1 MFPTELGRVAYF
13 PPPSYAVT
21 LQGKD
26 MSEFIIN
33 LTLDLH
39 CSDSDENDRE
49 LNELC
54 DYITDRLTA
63 VPAQTVLQS
72 LAEALIE
79 LHEQVV
85 EEAGQTMH

>member
-1 MFPTELGRVAYF
+1 
-13 PPPSYAVT
+13 
-21 LQGKD
+21 

-39 CSDSDENDRE
+39 CDDSDDADNE

-54 DYITDRLTA
+54 DYLTDRLTI

-79 LHEQVV
+79 LHEQVL
-85 EEAGQTMH
+85 EEAEQTVH

>member
-1 MFPTELGRVAYF
+1 
-13 PPPSYAVT
+13 
-21 LQGKD
+21 
-26 MSEFIIN
+26 MSDFIIN

-39 CSDSDENDRE
+39 CDDSDDADNE

-54 DYITDRLTA
+54 DYLTDRLTI

-79 LHEQVV
+79 LHEQVL
-85 EEAGQTMH
+85 EQAEQTVH

>member
-1 MFPTELGRVAYF
+1 
-13 PPPSYAVT
+13 
-21 LQGKD
+21 

-39 CSDSDENDRE
+39 CDDSDDADNE

-54 DYITDRLTA
+54 DYLTDRLTI

-79 LHEQVV
+79 LHEQVL
-85 EEAGQTMH
+85 EQAEQTVH

>member
-1 MFPTELGRVAYF
+1 L
-13 PPPSYAVT
+13 
-21 LQGKD
+21 
-26 MSEFIIN
+26 SEFIIN

-39 CSDSDENDRE
+39 CDDSDDADNE

-54 DYITDRLTA
+54 DYLTDRLTI

-79 LHEQVV
+79 LHEKVLEQA
-85 EEAGQTMH
+85 EQTVH

>member
-1 MFPTELGRVAYF
+1 L
-13 PPPSYAVT
+13 S
-21 LQGKD
+21 D
-26 MSEFIIN
+26 FIIN

-39 CSDSDENDRE
+39 CDDSDDADNE

-54 DYITDRLTA
+54 DYLTDRLTI

-79 LHEQVV
+79 LHEQVL
-85 EEAGQTMH
+85 EQAEQTVH

>member
-1 MFPTELGRVAYF
+1 
-13 PPPSYAVT
+13 
-21 LQGKD
+21 

-39 CSDSDENDRE
+39 CADSDDADNE

-54 DYITDRLTA
+54 DYLTDRLTI

-79 LHEQVV
+79 LHEQVL
-85 EEAGQTMH
+85 EEAGKTVH

>member
-1 MFPTELGRVAYF
+1 
-13 PPPSYAVT
+13 
-21 LQGKD
+21 

-39 CSDSDENDRE
+39 CADSDDADHE

-54 DYITDRLTA
+54 DYISDRLTG

-72 LAEALIE
+72 LAEALLE
-79 LHEQVV
+79 LHEQIL
-85 EEAGQTMH
+85 EESETTVH

>member
-1 MFPTELGRVAYF
+1 
-13 PPPSYAVT
+13 
-21 LQGKD
+21 

-39 CSDSDENDRE
+39 CADSDDADHE

-54 DYITDRLTA
+54 DYITDRLTI

-79 LHEQVV
+79 LHEQVL
-85 EEAGQTMH
+85 EQAEQTVH

>member
-1 MFPTELGRVAYF
+1 L
-13 PPPSYAVT
+13 
-21 LQGKD
+21 
-26 MSEFIIN
+26 SEFIIN

-39 CSDSDENDRE
+39 CADSDDADNE

-54 DYITDRLTA
+54 DYLTDRLTI

-79 LHEQVV
+79 LHEQVL
-85 EEAGQTMH
+85 EEAEQTVH

>member
-1 MFPTELGRVAYF
+1 L
-13 PPPSYAVT
+13 
-21 LQGKD
+21 
-26 MSEFIIN
+26 SEFIIN

-39 CSDSDENDRE
+39 CDDSDDADNE

-54 DYITDRLTA
+54 DYLTDRLTI

-79 LHEQVV
+79 LHEQVL
-85 EEAGQTMH
+85 EQAEQTVH

>member
-1 MFPTELGRVAYF
+1 
-13 PPPSYAVT
+13 
-21 LQGKD
+21 

-39 CSDSDENDRE
+39 CDDSDDADHE

-54 DYITDRLTA
+54 DYITDRLTI

-79 LHEQVV
+79 LHEQVL
-85 EEAGQTMH
+85 EEAGKTVH

>member
-1 MFPTELGRVAYF
+1 
-13 PPPSYAVT
+13 
-21 LQGKD
+21 

-39 CSDSDENDRE
+39 CDDSDDADYE
-49 LNELC
+49 LNKLC
-54 DYITDRLTA
+54 DYITDRLTI

-79 LHEQVV
+79 LHEQVL
-85 EEAGQTMH
+85 EKAEQTVH

>member
-1 MFPTELGRVAYF
+1 
-13 PPPSYAVT
+13 
-21 LQGKD
+21 

-39 CSDSDENDRE
+39 CDDSDDADNE

-54 DYITDRLTA
+54 DYLTDRLTI

-79 LHEQVV
+79 LHEQVL
-85 EEAGQTMH
+85 EKAEQTVH

>member
-1 MFPTELGRVAYF
+1 
-13 PPPSYAVT
+13 
-21 LQGKD
+21 

-54 DYITDRLTA
+54 DYLTDRLTA

-85 EEAGQTMH
+85 EEAGQTVH

>member
-1 MFPTELGRVAYF
+1 L
-13 PPPSYAVT
+13 
-21 LQGKD
+21 
-26 MSEFIIN
+26 SEFIIN

-39 CSDSDENDRE
+39 CDDSDDADNE

-54 DYITDRLTA
+54 DYLTDRLTI

-79 LHEQVV
+79 LHEQVL
-85 EEAGQTMH
+85 EEAEQTVH